1 MMTTAHMENSAWA
14 AWLAG
19 EENAAAREHLAACD
33 ACAQEAADLRG
44 NLAAFRESL
53 HAASQ
58 AREFAWA
65 RPLEDRAAASWSSLL
80 LHWVPRAA
88 LAACLL
94 AAVILMHAPRPTPP
108 AVSSDAADNALLESI
123 QNDLNQQVPT
133 ALAPAESLVAQMTS
147 NNNSQGQGGN
157 Q

>member
-1 MMTTAHMENSAWA
+1 MTQTLHLENSAWA

-19 EENAAAREHLAACD
+19 EEEPAAREHLAACD
-33 ACAQEAADLRG
+33 ACAQEAAALRG
-44 NLAAFRESL
+44 HLAAFRETIHS
-53 HAASQ
+53 ASE

-65 RPLEDRAAASWSSLL
+65 RSAEDRPAASWGSIL

-94 AAVILMHAPRPTPP
+94 AAVILMNAPRPAPP
-108 AVSSDAADNALLESI
+108 AVSSDAADNALLEAI
-123 QNDLNQQVPT
+123 QNDLNQQAPT
-133 ALAPAESLVAQMTS
+133 ALAPAESLLAQMTS
-147 NNNSQGQGGN
+147 NSHSQGQGGN